1 MVAPHTDT
9 GSKVTFSL
17 DTEDE
22 FIVHPPTHARTHP
35 PTWRSRTAGGGLKSR
50 ARLLW
55 LSAGL
60 KHSSFLRPVVVCVSF
75 LASFLFFFLSKEEE
89 SGSVWADNQRTMS
102 AKRGPPTDAGS
113 SDQGGIDKKIRLEVK
128 SEPAS
133 SSSTSPSTVSP
144 STKVKTEAG
153 APSSL
158 SSSSSSST
166 AAAAA
171 RGGRTSVAVKAEAAS
186 ASVSV
191 KPELDEAA
199 VAAAEADARFDELT
213 EFEDKVKKIMTIIKR
228 SSTKSDVDKT
238 ENLNLNQVNKVYAT
252 VQRGTLVSMLVD
264 FARNPGAVWEIPQWF
279 KEKFEALNCA
289 ADSKLANNVTVE
301 MIVCRAVA
309 RMRGEHAEEWGW
321 FGQLVLD
328 NDWTATARKARAKF
342 KQERVHELSSRGMA
356 CKNCKKDRFVLNMKG
371 GKVVCTNCGCEQD
384 GRVALPTRNVMTDD
398 GDDLRQN
405 GRPMDAFQTSTTYL
419 TTAATG
425 TNDHAQ
431 RMRAGMKKANMNFQ
445 KSETASV
452 GHYRKEHQKQ
462 QSYALITEIC
472 KGMHFFNMDAVVYL
486 AKKSFQAFRENQRK
500 LRNRLAVIT
509 ACIMTGFEFAR
520 CHERST
526 QATGYGAKANTDH
539 EVVSFRCGDFWAW
552 EASPIA
558 SDAVAS
564 RSIGFFSGDDLNRW
578 DGVRV

>member
-1 MVAPHTDT
+1 MVDCLGRQP
-9 GSKVTFSL
+9 
-17 DTEDE
+17 
-22 FIVHPPTHARTHP
+22 
-35 PTWRSRTAGGGLKSR
+35 
-50 ARLLW
+50 
-55 LSAGL
+55 
-60 KHSSFLRPVVVCVSF
+60 
-75 LASFLFFFLSKEEE
+75 
-89 SGSVWADNQRTMS
+89 TMS
-102 AKRGPPTDAGS
+102 AKRGPPTVAG
-113 SDQGGIDKKIRLEVK
+113 SDQGGVGKKLRLEVK
-128 SEPAS
+128 SEPLQTSARS
-133 SSSTSPSTVSP
+133 SSNSASTS
-144 STKVKTEAG
+144 AN
-153 APSSL
+153 
-158 SSSSSSST
+158 
-166 AAAAA
+166 
-171 RGGRTSVAVKAEAAS
+171 VKAEAPSTSAGGLGGRPAS
-186 ASVSV
+186 AKVEAA
-191 KPELDEAA
+191 PEIDEAA
-199 VAAAEADARFDELT
+199 AAAAEADARFDELT
-213 EFEDKVKKIMTIIKR
+213 EFEDNVKKIMTIIKR

-238 ENLNLNQVNKVYAT
+238 ENLNLNQVDKVYDT

-289 ADSKLANNVTVE
+289 SDSKLANNVTVE

-309 RMRGEHAEEWGW
+309 RMRGEHPEEWGW

-452 GHYRKEHQKQ
+452 GHYTKEHQKQ
-462 QSYALITEIC
+462 RSYALIIEIC

-509 ACIMTGFEFAR
+509 ACVMTGFEFAR

-526 QATGYGAKANTDH
+526 TQATRVGSKANAEQ

-578 DGVRV
+578 DGVRAPWSTHMMLAWAH